1 VPGDRNGGKLIAKLN
16 GKTALVTGGS
26 RGIGRAIAVRLA
38 EEGADVSISYARSAQ
53 AAEQAVAAIRELCV
67 RGEAIHAD
75 AAESAEVKAL
85 VHDVVGRFGRLDI
98 LVNNAGIFE
107 AKTIYDVAEEDFER
121 MIAINVRAVFLAVR
135 EAAKVMAD
143 GGRIV
148 NIGSVLGARVPH
160 PGLSLYAMSKFAIAG
175 LTRAWAR
182 DLANKRITVN
192 CVQPGPINTDM
203 NPETGEAAAA
213 QARETA
219 LGRFGQPEEVAALV
233 AFLVGPDASNITG
246 ALINC
251 DGGRDA

>member
-1 VPGDRNGGKLIAKLN
+1 M
-16 GKTALVTGGS
+16 
-26 RGIGRAIAVRLA
+26 
-38 EEGADVSISYARSAQ
+38 
-53 AAEQAVAAIRELCV
+53 

-85 VHDVVGRFGRLDI
+85 VHDVVGLGRLDI

-175 LTRAWAR
+175 LARLGAGSRQQEDYGELRPAGADQHGHEPRDSGGSSRSGTRDR
-182 DLANKRITVN
+182 TRPL
-192 CVQPGPINTDM
+192 
-203 NPETGEAAAA
+203 
-213 QARETA
+213 
-219 LGRFGQPEEVAALV
+219 GQPEEVAALV